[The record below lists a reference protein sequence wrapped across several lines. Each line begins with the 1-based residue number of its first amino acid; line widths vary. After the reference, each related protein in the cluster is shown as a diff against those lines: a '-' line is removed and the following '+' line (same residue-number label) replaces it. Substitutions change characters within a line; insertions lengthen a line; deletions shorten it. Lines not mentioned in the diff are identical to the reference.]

1 MDLVESFSRW
11 EVLPPCRLDAAG
23 VPVMRELPVDLT
35 LYFARDVDA
44 PENAAV
50 KKLMRQI
57 VDSTTTQKKS
67 SIGKGQDRSLAWRKC
82 FNAITV
88 LGVSLATDVFI
99 L

>member
-57 VDSTTTQKKS
+57 VDSTTTQKKVAL
-67 SIGKGQDRSLAWRKC
+67 GRAKTGLWHGG
-82 FNAITV
+82 NASTP
-88 LGVSLATDVFI
+88 SPY
-99 L
+99 